1 MEMIFR
7 ISAMI
12 LAGIAAYFLW
22 QKNGDGAFI
31 AAVVGAVC
39 FFISVRFQVKG
50 RLNEREAAREK
61 RGNAEMQGHGDG
73 ENFDS
78 PNALNDIAANE
89 RINEQ
94 STTNREQST
103 TNHEQRSTL

>member
-1 MEMIFR
+1 MEITFR
-7 ISAMI
+7 ILAVI

-39 FFISVRFQVKG
+39 FFISVRFQVRG
-50 RLNEREAAREK
+50 RLNEREAERE
-61 RGNAEMQGHGDG
+61 RREDA

-78 PNALNDIAANE
+78 RNTLNDVSANE
-89 RINEQ
+89 QINEQ
-94 STTNREQST
+94 PTNREQRT
-103 TNHEQRSTL
+103 TL

>member
-1 MEMIFR
+1 MEITFR
-7 ISAMI
+7 ILAVI

-39 FFISVRFQVKG
+39 FFISVRFQVRG
-50 RLNEREAAREK
+50 RLNEREAERE
-61 RGNAEMQGHGDG
+61 RREDA

-78 PNALNDIAANE
+78 RNALNDVSANE
-89 RINEQ
+89 QINEQ
-94 STTNREQST
+94 PTNREQRT
-103 TNHEQRSTL
+103 TL

>member
-1 MEMIFR
+1 MEITFR
-7 ISAMI
+7 IIAVI

-39 FFISVRFQVKG
+39 FFISVRFQVRG
-50 RLNEREAAREK
+50 RLNEREAERE
-61 RGNAEMQGHGDG
+61 RREDA

-78 PNALNDIAANE
+78 RNALNDVSANE
-89 RINEQ
+89 QINEPP
-94 STTNREQST
+94 TTNQ
-103 TNHEQRSTL
+103 EQRTTL